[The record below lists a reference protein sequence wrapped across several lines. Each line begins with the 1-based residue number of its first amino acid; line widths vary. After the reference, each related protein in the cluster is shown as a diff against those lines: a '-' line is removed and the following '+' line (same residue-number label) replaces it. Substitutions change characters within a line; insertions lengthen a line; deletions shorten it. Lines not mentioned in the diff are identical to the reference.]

1 MFTTNEGT
9 WHRECPWGT
18 AEVGPDV
25 VDAMFVF
32 RAGVVGIC
40 LGMAGARVTLTDLPH
55 ITPLTAENLALN
67 ADKRTIDAEVS
78 PWPGSGPC
86 CKFWQPAS

>member
-1 MFTTNEGT
+1 M
-9 WHRECPWGT
+9 
-18 AEVGPDV
+18 GPEI

-32 RAGVVGIC
+32 NAGVVGIC
-40 LGMAGARVTLTDLPH
+40 LAMAGARVTLTDLPH

-78 PWPGSGPC
+78 SWPGSGPC
-86 CKFWQPAS
+86 RKFWQPAS